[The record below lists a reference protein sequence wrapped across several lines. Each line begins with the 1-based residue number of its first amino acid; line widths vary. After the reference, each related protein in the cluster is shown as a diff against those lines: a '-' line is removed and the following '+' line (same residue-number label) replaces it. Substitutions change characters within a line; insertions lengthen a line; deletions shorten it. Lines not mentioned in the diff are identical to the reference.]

1 MKGIIRFIKKLFGIY
16 ESGYEYWVYTKILI
30 LILLG
35 EKPKSIKNK
44 FKNEKQMYWFRT
56 GEFASQIILDKD
68 FNLIDGYSSFYIAES
83 NGIDKVPVYF
93 VD

>member
-16 ESGYEYWVYTKILI
+16 ESGYEYWVHTKDINI
-30 LILLG
+30 NPSWKETQINR
-35 EKPKSIKNK
+35 NK
-44 FKNEKQMYWFRT
+44 LKRKMEYWFRT
-56 GEFASQIILDKD
+56 GEFESQIILDKN
-68 FNLIDGYSSFYIAES
+68 FNLIDGYSSSYIAES

>member
-16 ESGYEYWVYTKILI
+16 ESGYEYWVYIKDININPSWRETQIN
-30 LILLG
+30 
-35 EKPKSIKNK
+35 KNK
-44 FKNEKQMYWFRT
+44 LKRKMEYWFRT
-56 GEFASQIILDKD
+56 GEFESQIILDKN
-68 FNLIDGYSSFYIAES
+68 FNLIDGYSSSYIAES